1 MSLACLHYKI
11 AFKPKMG
18 AGCFAN
24 IGFLGLYWTPLPPEV
39 VELNPCKVWI
49 INTNAHKGW
58 SLF

>member
-24 IGFLGLYWTPLPPEV
+24 IGFLDLYWTPLPPEV

-49 INTNAHKGW
+49 INTNTHKG
-58 SLF
+58 